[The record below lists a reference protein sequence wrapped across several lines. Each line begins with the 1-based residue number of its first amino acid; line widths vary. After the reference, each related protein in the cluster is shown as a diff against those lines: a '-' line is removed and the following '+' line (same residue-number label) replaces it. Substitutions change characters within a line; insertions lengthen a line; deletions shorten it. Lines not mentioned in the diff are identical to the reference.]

1 MFLLR
6 DECGSIELAFT
17 DRSIDLSPE
26 KLGRAAVD
34 HTLAEVA
41 HAAGV
46 ESVATMHQVHGNDV
60 VWVDV
65 AGTQPKADALLTDV
79 VGLGLLV
86 RVADCVPVVLAVP
99 DEQLVGVVH
108 SGRLGLVS
116 GVVPVAVDALRER
129 GATRIEAWVGP
140 RVCGRCY
147 ELPAEMAESVA
158 DAVPEARSTTSWGT
172 PAADLGAGV
181 VAQLSARDVV
191 VHDVGADLC
200 TVEDE
205 RLFSYRRDGDASGR
219 FAAFAV
225 LREPA

>member
-1 MFLLR
+1 MFILR
-6 DECGSIELAFT
+6 DACGPIDLAFT
-17 DRSIDLSPE
+17 DRSIDLST
-26 KLGRAAVD
+26 AAVD

-41 HAAGV
+41 GAAEV
-46 ESVATMHQVHGNDV
+46 ETVATMHQVHGSDV

-65 AGTQPKADALLTDV
+65 AGTQPKADVLLTDV

-99 DEQLVGVVH
+99 DEQFVGVVH
-108 SGRLGLVS
+108 CGRQGLMA
-116 GVVPVAVDALRER
+116 GVVPAAIESLRER
-129 GATRIEAWVGP
+129 GATRIEAFVGP

-147 ELPAEMAESVA
+147 ELPADMAEAVA
-158 DAVPEARSTTSWGT
+158 AAVPEAKSTTSWGT
-172 PAADLGAGV
+172 PAADIGAGV
-181 VAQLSARDVV
+181 VAQLSARDVI

-205 RLFSYRRDGDASGR
+205 RFFSFRREGEASGR

-225 LREPA
+225 LRERT

>member
-6 DECGSIELAFT
+6 DACGPIELAFT
-17 DRSIDLSPE
+17 DRSIDLSA
-26 KLGRAAVD
+26 AAVD

-41 HAAGV
+41 RAGGV
-46 ESVATMHQVHGNDV
+46 DSVATMHQVHGHDV
-60 VWVDV
+60 AWVEV
-65 AGTQPKADALLTDV
+65 AGTQPEADALLTDV

-99 DEQLVGVVH
+99 DEELVGVVH
-108 SGRLGLVS
+108 SGRPGLVA
-116 GVVPVAVDALRER
+116 GVVPAAVDALRER

-147 ELPAEMAESVA
+147 ELPAAMAAEVA

-172 PAADLGAGV
+172 PAADIGAGV
-181 VAQLSARDVV
+181 VAQLTDRDVV

-200 TVEDE
+200 TMEDE
-205 RLFSYRRDGDASGR
+205 RFFSYRREGDASGR
-219 FAAFAV
+219 FAALAV
-225 LREPA
+225 LRAAHE

>member
-1 MFLLR
+1 MFFLR
-6 DECGSIELAFT
+6 DACGPIELAFT
-17 DRSIDLSPE
+17 DRSIDLST
-26 KLGRAAVD
+26 AAVD
-34 HTLAEVA
+34 RTLAEVA
-41 HAAGV
+41 SAAGV
-46 ESVATMHQVHGNDV
+46 DAVATMHQVHGSDV
-60 VWVDV
+60 AWVDV
-65 AGTQPKADALLTDV
+65 AGTQPDADGLLTDV

-108 SGRLGLVS
+108 CGRQGLVS
-116 GVVPVAVDALRER
+116 GVVPAAIESLRER

-147 ELPAEMAESVA
+147 ELPADMAAAVA
-158 DAVPEARSTTSWGT
+158 DAVPAARSTTSWGT

-181 VAQLSARDVV
+181 VAQLSARDVL

-200 TVEDE
+200 TIEDE
-205 RLFSYRRDGDASGR
+205 RFFSYRREGEASGR

-225 LREPA
+225 LRATG

>member
-1 MFLLR
+1 VFILR
-6 DECGSIELAFT
+6 DACGPIDLAFT
-17 DRSIDLSPE
+17 DRSIDLST
-26 KLGRAAVD
+26 AAVD
-34 HTLAEVA
+34 DTLAEVA
-41 HAAGV
+41 SAAEV
-46 ESVATMHQVHGNDV
+46 ESVATMHQVHGSDV

-65 AGTQPKADALLTDV
+65 AGTQPKADVLLTDV

-108 SGRLGLVS
+108 CGRQGLVA
-116 GVVPVAVDALRER
+116 GVVPAAIESLRER

-147 ELPAEMAESVA
+147 ELPADMAEAVA
-158 DAVPEARSTTSWGT
+158 NAVPEAKSTTSWGT
-172 PAADLGAGV
+172 PAADIGAGV

-205 RLFSYRRDGDASGR
+205 RFFSFRREGEASGR

-225 LREPA
+225 LRAPA

>member
-1 MFLLR
+1 MFFLR
-6 DECGSIELAFT
+6 DECGPIELAFT
-17 DRSIDLSPE
+17 DRSIDLST
-26 KLGRAAVD
+26 AAVD

-41 HAAGV
+41 QAAGV

-60 VWVDV
+60 AWVDV
-65 AGTQPKADALLTDV
+65 AGTQPDADALLTDV
-79 VGLGLLV
+79 AGLGLLV

-108 SGRLGLVS
+108 SGRQGLVS
-116 GVVPVAVDALRER
+116 GVVPAALDAVRER

-147 ELPAEMAESVA
+147 ELPSDMADDVA
-158 DAVPEARSTTSWGT
+158 AAVPEARSTTSGGT
-172 PAADLGAGV
+172 PAADIGAGV
-181 VAQLSARDVV
+181 VAQLSAGGVV

-205 RLFSYRRDGDASGR
+205 RFFSFRREGHVSGR

-225 LREPA
+225 LRASA

>member
-6 DECGSIELAFT
+6 DACGPIELAFT
-17 DRSIDLSPE
+17 DRSIDLST
-26 KLGRAAVD
+26 AAVD
-34 HTLAEVA
+34 HTLGEVA
-41 HAAGV
+41 RAAGV
-46 ESVATMHQVHGNDV
+46 DSVATMHQVHGNDV

-65 AGTQPKADALLTDV
+65 AGTQPEADALLTV
-79 VGLGLLV
+79 VAGLGLLV

-108 SGRLGLVS
+108 AGRQGLVS
-116 GVVPVAVDALRER
+116 GVVPAAVDALRER
-129 GATRIEAWVGP
+129 GASRIEAWVGP

-147 ELPAEMAESVA
+147 ELPAAMAESVA
-158 DAVPEARSTTSWGT
+158 EAVPEARSTTSWGT

-200 TVEDE
+200 TMEDE
-205 RLFSYRRDGDASGR
+205 RLFSYRREGDASGR

-225 LREPA
+225 LRAAS

>member
-1 MFLLR
+1 MFFLR
-6 DECGSIELAFT
+6 DACGPIELAFT
-17 DRSIDLSPE
+17 DRSIDLST
-26 KLGRAAVD
+26 AAVD

-41 HAAGV
+41 RAGAV
-46 ESVATMHQVHGNDV
+46 DSVATMHQVHGHDV

-108 SGRLGLVS
+108 SGRPGLVA
-116 GVVPVAVDALRER
+116 GVVPAAVDALRER
-129 GATRIEAWVGP
+129 GATRVEAWVGP

-147 ELPAEMAESVA
+147 ELPADLAAEVA

-172 PAADLGAGV
+172 PAADIGAGV
-181 VAQLSARDVV
+181 MAQLSDRGVV
-191 VHDVGADLC
+191 VHDVGAGLC
-200 TVEDE
+200 TMEDE
-205 RLFSYRRDGDASGR
+205 RFFSYRREGDSSGR

-225 LREPA
+225 LRAAG

>member
-26 KLGRAAVD
+26 GSGRAAVD
-34 HTLAEVA
+34 DALQELAR
-41 HAAGV
+41 AAGV
-46 ESVATMHQVHGNDV
+46 DAVATMHQVHGNDV

-65 AGTQPKADALLTDV
+65 AGTQPKADAMLTDV

-86 RVADCVPVVLAVP
+86 RVADCVPVVLAAP

-108 SGRLGLVS
+108 SGRQGLVS
-116 GVVPVAVDALRER
+116 GVVPRAVDGLRER

-147 ELPAEMAESVA
+147 ELPADLAESVA
-158 DAVPEARSTTSWGT
+158 AAVPEARSTTSWGT
-172 PAADLGAGV
+172 PAADIGAGV
-181 VAQLSARDVV
+181 VAQLTARDAV

-205 RLFSYRRDGDASGR
+205 RLFSFRREGDASGR

-225 LREPA
+225 LRGAA

>member
-1 MFLLR
+1 VFILR
-6 DECGSIELAFT
+6 DACGPIDLAFT
-17 DRSIDLSPE
+17 DRSIDLST
-26 KLGRAAVD
+26 AAVD

-41 HAAGV
+41 SAGEV
-46 ESVATMHQVHGNDV
+46 ESVATMHQVHGSDV

-108 SGRLGLVS
+108 CGRQGLVA
-116 GVVPVAVDALRER
+116 GVVPAAIESLRER
-129 GATRIEAWVGP
+129 DATRIEAWVGP

-147 ELPAEMAESVA
+147 ELPAAMAAAVA
-158 DAVPEARSTTSWGT
+158 DAVPEAKSTTSWGT
-172 PAADLGAGV
+172 PAADIGAGV
-181 VAQLSARDVV
+181 VAQLSARDVI
-191 VHDVGADLC
+191 VHDVGADIC

-205 RLFSYRRDGDASGR
+205 RFFSFRREGEASGR

-225 LREPA
+225 LRAGE

>member
-1 MFLLR
+1 VFILR
-6 DECGSIELAFT
+6 DACGPIDLAFT
-17 DRSIDLSPE
+17 DRSIDLST
-26 KLGRAAVD
+26 AAVD

-41 HAAGV
+41 SAAGV
-46 ESVATMHQVHGNDV
+46 DSVATMHQVHGSDV
-60 VWVDV
+60 EWVDV
-65 AGTQPKADALLTDV
+65 AGTQPKADAMLTDV

-108 SGRLGLVS
+108 CGRQGLVT
-116 GVVPVAVDALRER
+116 GVVPAAVESLRER

-147 ELPAEMAESVA
+147 ELPAAMARAVA
-158 DAVPEARSTTSWGT
+158 DVVPEAASTTSWGT

-181 VAQLSARDVV
+181 VAQLCARDAI

-200 TVEDE
+200 TLEDE
-205 RLFSYRRDGDASGR
+205 RFFSFRREGVTSGR

-225 LREPA
+225 LRGRA

>member
-1 MFLLR
+1 MFFLR
-6 DECGSIELAFT
+6 DACGPIDLAFT
-17 DRSIDLSPE
+17 DRSIDLST
-26 KLGRAAVD
+26 AAVD

-41 HAAGV
+41 SAAEV
-46 ESVATMHQVHGNDV
+46 DAVATMHQVHGSDV

-65 AGTQPKADALLTDV
+65 AGTQPDADALLTDV

-108 SGRLGLVS
+108 CGRQGLVA
-116 GVVPVAVDALRER
+116 GVVPAAIESLRER

-147 ELPAEMAESVA
+147 ELPADMAAAVA
-158 DAVPEARSTTSWGT
+158 DAVPEAKSTTSWGT

-181 VAQLSARDVV
+181 VAQLSARDVI
-191 VHDVGADLC
+191 VHDVGVDLC
-200 TVEDE
+200 TIEDE
-205 RLFSYRRDGDASGR
+205 RFFSYRREGEASGR

-225 LREPA
+225 LRATG

>member
-1 MFLLR
+1 VFILR
-6 DECGSIELAFT
+6 DACGPVELAFT
-17 DRSIDLSPE
+17 DRSIDLST
-26 KLGRAAVD
+26 AAVD

-41 HAAGV
+41 SAAEV
-46 ESVATMHQVHGNDV
+46 DSVATMHQVHGSDV

-65 AGTQPKADALLTDV
+65 AGTQPQADALLTDV

-108 SGRLGLVS
+108 CGRQGLVA
-116 GVVPVAVDALRER
+116 GVVPAAIESLRQR

-147 ELPAEMAESVA
+147 ELPADMAEAVA
-158 DAVPEARSTTSWGT
+158 DAVPEAKSTTSWGT

-191 VHDVGADLC
+191 VHDVGDDLC
-200 TVEDE
+200 TIEDE
-205 RLFSYRRDGDASGR
+205 RFFSYRREGEASGR

-225 LREPA
+225 LRANA

>member
-6 DECGSIELAFT
+6 DACGPIELAFT
-17 DRSIDLSPE
+17 DRSIDLST
-26 KLGRAAVD
+26 AAVD

-41 HAAGV
+41 SAAEV
-46 ESVATMHQVHGNDV
+46 ESVATMHQVHGSDV

-65 AGTQPKADALLTDV
+65 AGTQPKADVLLTDV

-108 SGRLGLVS
+108 SGRPGLVA
-116 GVVPVAVDALRER
+116 GVVPAAVDALRER

-147 ELPAEMAESVA
+147 ELPAAMAAEVA

-172 PAADLGAGV
+172 PAADIGAGV
-181 VAQLSARDVV
+181 VAQLSDRNVV

-200 TVEDE
+200 TMEDE
-205 RLFSYRRDGDASGR
+205 RFFSYRREGDASGR

-225 LREPA
+225 LRAAG

>member
-1 MFLLR
+1 VFILR
-6 DECGSIELAFT
+6 DACGPIDLAFT
-17 DRSIDLSPE
+17 DRSIDLST
-26 KLGRAAVD
+26 AAVD

-41 HAAGV
+41 SAAEV
-46 ESVATMHQVHGNDV
+46 EFVATMHQVHGSDV

-65 AGTQPKADALLTDV
+65 AGTQPKADVLLTDV
-79 VGLGLLV
+79 AGLGLLV

-99 DEQLVGVVH
+99 DERLVGVVH
-108 SGRLGLVS
+108 CGRQGLVA
-116 GVVPVAVDALRER
+116 GVVTAAIESLRSR

-147 ELPAEMAESVA
+147 ELPAAMAEAVA
-158 DAVPEARSTTSWGT
+158 DAVPEAKSTTSWGT
-172 PAADLGAGV
+172 PAADIGAGV
-181 VAQLSARDVV
+181 VAQLTARDVV

-205 RLFSYRRDGDASGR
+205 RFFSFRREGEASGR

-225 LREPA
+225 LRASA

>member
-1 MFLLR
+1 VFILR
-6 DECGSIELAFT
+6 DACGPIDLAFT
-17 DRSIDLSPE
+17 DRSIDLST
-26 KLGRAAVD
+26 AAVD

-41 HAAGV
+41 SAGEV
-46 ESVATMHQVHGNDV
+46 DSVATMHQVHGSDV

-65 AGTQPKADALLTDV
+65 AGTQPKADVLLTDV

-108 SGRLGLVS
+108 CGRQGLVA
-116 GVVPVAVDALRER
+116 GVVPAAIESLRER

-147 ELPAEMAESVA
+147 ELPADMAEAVA
-158 DAVPEARSTTSWGT
+158 NAVPEAKSTTSWGT
-172 PAADLGAGV
+172 PAADIGAGV

-205 RLFSYRRDGDASGR
+205 RFFSFRREGEASGR

-225 LREPA
+225 LRAAHG